1 MKKIS
6 DHVAQEMRKQFESIT
21 MMDLRKQPGEVLDS
35 VELGKAFLI
44 TKAGRPIAVLSPL
57 PGETL
62 TMVIDGQGKVSY
74 ERWAGPGIAGEKKA

>member
-1 MKKIS
+1 MRKIA
-6 DHVAQEMRKQFESIT
+6 DHVGQEMRKQFESIT

-35 VELGKAFLI
+35 VELGKTFLI

-62 TMVIDGQGKVSY
+62 TMAIDSRGKISY
-74 ERWAGPGIAGEKKA
+74 ER